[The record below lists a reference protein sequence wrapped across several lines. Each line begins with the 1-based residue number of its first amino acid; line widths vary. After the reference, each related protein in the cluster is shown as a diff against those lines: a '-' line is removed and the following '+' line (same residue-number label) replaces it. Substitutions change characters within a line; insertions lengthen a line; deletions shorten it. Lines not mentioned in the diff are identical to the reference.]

1 MDNDARKTNL
11 INIIFWGMCYFT
23 YSYYVFG
30 KLLSVP
36 FPTDYTAHMEGAQQ
50 ILDGDLFGFLKA
62 DSYPLWQILVASSA
76 ALFRM
81 PLSTAAVFVCSLLNA
96 FSFILVYRFLIRSD
110 FCGKITA
117 PLTCALLLS
126 GPMYISWFSP
136 HLYEGQGTPNIW
148 HNPTTICVR
157 PFAVV
162 TFLLITRILKKCN
175 DAHKCSIKELSLLAV
190 MFIVCNIA
198 KPSFMQGLLPG
209 LALYF
214 ILKMIREKGKNI
226 SLYIKAAVAIIP
238 GVLLL
243 AIQWFI
249 SFYGSPGA
257 GADNGIDISP
267 FEVLHVFSPNVFISF
282 VLGMAF
288 PLYIVV
294 CNWKTV
300 VKKPDLHLLGCALL
314 TSWLQMALLIET
326 GARKNDGNFGWAYLI
341 FMFITYVYAMRE
353 FLLWNRDYEY
363 EKRKQRITVSVGW
376 GLFFLQVT
384 IGIYY
389 TFHVYG

>member
-1 MDNDARKTNL
+1 MDNDTRKINL
-11 INIIFWGMCYFT
+11 INTIFWGMCYFT

-36 FPTDYTAHMEGAQQ
+36 FPTDYSSHLEGAQQ
-50 ILDGDLFGFLKA
+50 ILNGDLFGFLKT
-62 DSYPLWQILVASSA
+62 DSYPLWQILVALST

-96 FSFILVYRFLIRSD
+96 ASFILVYRFFIHSD

-117 PLTCALLLS
+117 PLTCALLLC

-136 HLYEGQGTPNIW
+136 YLYEGQGTPNIW

-157 PFAVV
+157 PFALA
-162 TFLLITRILKKCN
+162 TFLLITRMLKKCN
-175 DAHKCSIKELSLLAV
+175 DAERLSIKEIFALAV
-190 MFIVCNIA
+190 MLIMCNIA
-198 KPSFMQGLLPG
+198 KPSFMQGMLPG
-209 LALYF
+209 LGLYF
-214 ILKMIREKGKNI
+214 VLKMILEKGKNI
-226 SLYIKAAVAIIP
+226 SFYLKAATSLIP
-238 GVLLL
+238 CLLFL
-243 AIQWFI
+243 VIQWFV
-249 SFYGSPGA
+249 SFYWSPAA
-257 GADNGIDISP
+257 GADNGVAVSP
-267 FEVLHVFSPNVFISF
+267 FEVMSVYCPNIFVSF

-288 PLYIVV
+288 PLYIAI

-300 VKKPDLHLLGCALL
+300 IRKQDLHLLGCALF
-314 TSWLQMALLIET
+314 TSYLQMALLIET
-326 GARKNDGNFGWAYLI
+326 GSRKNDGNFGWAYLI

-353 FLLWNRDYEY
+353 FLLWNRRYEY
-363 EKRKQRITVSVGW
+363 EKRKQRIAVSVGW
-376 GLFFLQVT
+376 GLLFLQVT